1 MEKTSSGAVFT
12 GFEYVYDDLSRITE
26 EKVLANSTKI
36 YYTYDNLGRVTARTI
51 KRLSD
56 QSVLSAE
63 TFAYDAAGN
72 LTDAEDSCFQYD
84 TNNRLVAFGGSA
96 VSYDMDGNL
105 LSNGSMSCTYDSA
118 NRLITAGGHT
128 YTYNAEEVR
137 IRNLCAEE
145 DTAYT
150 YDTNARL
157 SRLLT
162 KTTGSNVT
170 KYVYGLGL
178 IGEQTGSTF
187 RTYHFDCRGST
198 VAITDAN
205 GIITDTFA
213 YDTYGKLISRT
224 GTSAVIF
231 GYNGRDGV
239 VTDTNGLIY
248 MRARYYSP
256 DMKRFVNADVIAGQI
271 SNAITLNRYAY
282 ANGNPV
288 SFVDPFG
295 LSAERGVSVA
305 RDIFSFLSRAHN
317 FIDNWLKLRS
327 LKNDIVDLIQDGF
340 HIVRKGAYAI
350 IKGARS
356 NAALRRGING
366 TRYAVANADN
376 YIDIFKNIHV
386 PSGLKSEFL
395 PKIKGEWNGGA
406 IFNYAGIA
414 INTTLGVLENIENG
428 TRTQKIVS
436 DAVVDVGADVGIIAI
451 STSIGSLMGSFAPF
465 AGNIIGAG
473 VGMVT
478 GWVIEKALNA
488 DVFWGKSAVDWAKEG
503 AGWIADRA
511 VDAGEWIADTATD
524 VWNATTD
531 FVGEA
536 WDATTDFIEDTGEAI
551 GNFFEDAGEAVGGF
565 FEDAGDA
572 IGGFFS
578 GLFA

>member
-1 MEKTSSGAVFT
+1 M
-12 GFEYVYDDLSRITE
+12 
-26 EKVLANSTKI
+26 
-36 YYTYDNLGRVTARTI
+36 TARTI

-295 LSAERGVSVA
+295 LSAERGSNTVSRFLKNISDVYDLFSENL
-305 RDIFSFLSRAHN
+305 DIFN
-317 FIDNWLKLRS
+317 FFKDSITNVYDYIKYGFR
-327 LKNDIVDLIQDGF
+327 LI
-340 HIVRKGAYAI
+340 RKGNYI
-350 IKGARS
+350 VVKGART
-356 NAALRRGING
+356 AAAIRRGITG
-366 TRYAVANADN
+366 TRYSISSVNKYWDILGD
-376 YIDIFKNIHV
+376 IDLPN
-386 PSGLKSEFL
+386 SLKSEFL
-395 PKIKGEWNGGA
+395 PFKPSGRGINGGA
-406 IFNYAGIA
+406 VLNYLGIA
-414 INTTLGVLENIENG
+414 LKTGVGIAENIEAG
-428 TRTQKIVS
+428 TRTQKVVS
-436 DAVVDVGADVGIIAI
+436 DAIVDVAVESGIIAG
-451 STSIGSLMGSFAPF
+451 STAVGSVIGS
-465 AGNIIGAG
+465 IIPIPIVGTVVGTG
-473 VGMVT
+473 VGYIV
-478 GWVIEKALNA
+478 GEGIDFLVNEDFIN
-488 DVFWGKSAVDWAKEG
+488 GKSIVDWTKEG
-503 AGWIADRA
+503 AGWVADRV
-511 VDAGEWIADTATD
+511 VDAGEWIGETVSD
-524 VWNATTD
+524 VWDATTD
-531 FVGEA
+531 FVEDTGEWIADKAGDA
-536 WDATTDFIEDTGEAI
+536 WDATTDF
-551 GNFFEDAGEAVGGF
+551 FEDAGN
-565 FEDAGDA
+565 A
-572 IGGFFS
+572 IGGFFA
-578 GLFA
+578 GIFG

>member
-1 MEKTSSGAVFT
+1 M
-12 GFEYVYDDLSRITE
+12 
-26 EKVLANSTKI
+26 
-36 YYTYDNLGRVTARTI
+36 
-51 KRLSD
+51 
-56 QSVLSAE
+56 
-63 TFAYDAAGN
+63 
-72 LTDAEDSCFQYD
+72 
-84 TNNRLVAFGGSA
+84 
-96 VSYDMDGNL
+96 
-105 LSNGSMSCTYDSA
+105 
-118 NRLITAGGHT
+118 
-128 YTYNAEEVR
+128 R

-295 LSAERGVSVA
+295 LFVG
-305 RDIFSFLSRAHN
+305 
-317 FIDNWLKLRS
+317 WLKD
-327 LKNDIVDLIQDGF
+327 KYNAVKDWVVDAYNDAKSWIVDTYNDAKDFVVDTYNSAKDWITSTYNDVKDAAESAIAWIDSNVVKPAGNVLFNAGIQLMDGLSN
-340 HIVRKGAYAI
+340 IVNAIMDNVGFYASIGKEKTLNHQYYYLATYEDGIGYNKSFGNEKPITFFISAGENLWEFWEWSIGIDVNINGYGAGLSTGPQASLNIHMDNVSHEIGTSVPGRIFYKVAYNAGDGYIYTKYSLNGPETAVVVASLAIAGAYS
-350 IKGARS
+350 G
-356 NAALRRGING
+356 G
-366 TRYAVANADN
+366 T
-376 YIDIFKNIHV
+376 IFFPAFMH
-386 PSGLKSEFL
+386 
-395 PKIKGEWNGGA
+395 
-406 IFNYAGIA
+406 
-414 INTTLGVLENIENG
+414 
-428 TRTQKIVS
+428 
-436 DAVVDVGADVGIIAI
+436 
-451 STSIGSLMGSFAPF
+451 
-465 AGNIIGAG
+465 
-473 VGMVT
+473 
-478 GWVIEKALNA
+478 
-488 DVFWGKSAVDWAKEG
+488 
-503 AGWIADRA
+503 
-511 VDAGEWIADTATD
+511 
-524 VWNATTD
+524 
-531 FVGEA
+531 
-536 WDATTDFIEDTGEAI
+536 
-551 GNFFEDAGEAVGGF
+551 
-565 FEDAGDA
+565 
-572 IGGFFS
+572 
-578 GLFA
+578 